1 LILEREAR
9 MGRVLKVTA
18 KGQVTLRQE
27 VLRHLGI
34 GEGAS
39 VAVELLPGGRAELR
53 AAITAGSI
61 EDFFHCLPLS
71 QTRLT
76 IEEIGDV
83 AALGWEAGE

>member
-1 LILEREAR
+1 
-9 MGRVLKVTA
+9 
-18 KGQVTLRQE
+18 
-27 VLRHLGI
+27 
-34 GEGAS
+34 